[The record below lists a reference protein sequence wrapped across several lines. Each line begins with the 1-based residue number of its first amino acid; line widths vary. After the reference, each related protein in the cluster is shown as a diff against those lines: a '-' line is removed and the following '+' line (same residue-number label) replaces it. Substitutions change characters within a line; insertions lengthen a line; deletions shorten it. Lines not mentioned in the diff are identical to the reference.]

1 MTLRKEKVMK
11 KTISVILVIFT
22 LSLTLTGCK
31 NERTAAQPKSTQSL
45 PTIESSQT
53 DLILNASL
61 TTEFSD
67 DVVTSAQIET
77 LLKSAA
83 KTLSQSS
90 SALHFTAIMKEK
102 LMKEIMPEATKGC
115 VVIAISS
122 PAGSS
127 DMFECALASQ
137 NIYLC
142 AQSMG
147 LGALISTDR
156 TGTVNSTDL
165 RKNVKLEEGFD
176 VKSLVLVGY
185 PKENTVKKSEEA
197 KDLNELTTYI
207 D

>member
-1 MTLRKEKVMK
+1 MK

-31 NERTAAQPKSTQSL
+31 NERTSAQPKSTQSL
-45 PTIESSQT
+45 PAIENSQT

-90 SALHFTAIMKEK
+90 SSLHFTAIMKEK

-122 PAGSS
+122 PVGSG
-127 DMFECALASQ
+127 DMFECGLASQ

-147 LGALISTDR
+147 LGAFISTDR
-156 TGTVNSTDL
+156 VGTVNSTDL

-185 PKENTVKKSEEA
+185 PKENTVKKNEET
-197 KDLNELTTYI
+197 KNLDELTTYI